1 MKKAPSPD
9 LSLRLKNYN
18 IFIHRPL
25 NMNTKVQVEIG
36 VNGKEKTMENCGLV
50 MPSSAIDGVTAEHWK
65 EVLSIVTDVIKDSE
79 FAPQV
84 TCHADEACLMKKDI
98 IQTMY
103 ANPLMVFDVSG
114 KNPNVMF
121 ALGMRLAFD
130 KPTIIIKDD
139 ATNYTFDSFPIEPIT
154 YPRDLRFTSILAFQ
168 KTLKRKIEET
178 ATQIR
183 ENATIGTFLEI
194 LEGYKTVKAEPEP
207 EKESSEKF
215 MLDSIEKLMEEVKTL
230 KNFIHT
236 EATPAAPSH
245 APQVGLN
252 NLTEIF
258 LRPENLEIFVS
269 YKIDQYVK
277 MEGLQDRSVIEK
289 QRLQHKVFEFIT
301 STNPELD
308 NDVIERLILEVINSQ
323 IKTGASTMVA

>member
-1 MKKAPSPD
+1 M
-9 LSLRLKNYN
+9 
-18 IFIHRPL
+18 
-25 NMNTKVQVEIG
+25 
-36 VNGKEKTMENCGLV
+36 
-50 MPSSAIDGVTAEHWK
+50 
-65 EVLSIVTDVIKDSE
+65 SIVTDVIRDSE
-79 FAPQV
+79 FEPQV
-84 TCHADEACLMKKDI
+84 TCHSDETCLVKKDI

-103 ANPLMVFDVSG
+103 NNPLMVFDVSG

-154 YPRDLRFTSILAFQ
+154 YPRGLRFTAILAFQ
-168 KTLKRKIEET
+168 KALKGKIEEM
-178 ATQIR
+178 ALKLK

-194 LEGYKTVKAEPEP
+194 LGEYKKEKPSAS
-207 EKESSEKF
+207 KESAEKF

-230 KNFIHT
+230 KNTIHK
-236 EATPAAPSH
+236 EAAPVVAHH
-245 APQVGLN
+245 APQAGMN

-258 LRPENLEIFVS
+258 LRPENLEIFVA

-277 MEGLQDRSVIEK
+277 MEGLQDRSVVEK

-301 STNPELD
+301 SSNPELD

>member
-1 MKKAPSPD
+1 
-9 LSLRLKNYN
+9 
-18 IFIHRPL
+18 
-25 NMNTKVQVEIG
+25 MNTKVQVEIG
-36 VNGKEKTMENCGLV
+36 VNGKERAVEMCGLV
-50 MPSSAIDGVTAEHWK
+50 MPSSPIDGVSAEHWR
-65 EVLSIVTDVIKDSE
+65 EVLSIVTDVIRDSE
-79 FAPQV
+79 FEPQV
-84 TCHADEACLMKKDI
+84 TCHSDETCLVKKDI

-103 ANPLMVFDVSG
+103 NNPLMVFDVSG

-154 YPRDLRFTSILAFQ
+154 YPRGLRFTAILAFQ
-168 KTLKRKIEET
+168 KALKGKIEEM
-178 ATQIR
+178 ALKLK

-194 LEGYKTVKAEPEP
+194 LGEYKKEKPSAS
-207 EKESSEKF
+207 KESAEKF

-230 KNFIHT
+230 KNTIHK
-236 EATPAAPSH
+236 EAAPVVAHH
-245 APQVGLN
+245 APQAGMN

-258 LRPENLEIFVS
+258 LRPENLEIFVA

-277 MEGLQDRSVIEK
+277 MEGLQDRSVVEK

-301 STNPELD
+301 SSNPELD